1 MTGYG
6 RGELM
11 QADWRCIAEIKAVNH
26 RYCDISIKM
35 PSMMNPFED
44 SIRKMLSSDVHRG
57 KVDVYIRVDSF
68 GQTPAKIEVNMSV
81 ANSYIKALN
90 KLVDNFDVSDKPT
103 LAMLASNHDVFM
115 VDKSVSD
122 ETRNAV
128 WAVVESTLK
137 EAVKQFTEMR
147 HKEGQAL
154 SQDIFQKRD
163 RILTLLADVKQ
174 RLPYL
179 SEDYEKRLRA
189 RIEEMLKH
197 LQDASIESPDESR
210 ILMELAIY
218 AERIA
223 VDEEI
228 TRLESHLVQFD
239 SIMSAEKSDEP
250 VGRKL
255 DFLVQ
260 ELNREVNTIGSKS
273 NDVTMS
279 KLVIEMKGE
288 IEKIRE
294 QVQNVE

>member
-11 QADWRCIAEIKAVNH
+11 QGDWRCVAEIKAVNH
-26 RYCDISIKM
+26 RYCDISIRM
-35 PSMMNPFED
+35 PSMINPFED
-44 SIRKMLSSDVHRG
+44 SIRKMLSVDVSRG
-57 KVDVYIRVDSF
+57 KVDIYIRVDSF
-68 GQTPAKIEVNMSV
+68 GQTPAKIDVNMGV
-81 ANSYIKALN
+81 ANSYIEALN
-90 KLVDNFDVSDKPT
+90 KLVDNFDVPDKPS
-103 LAMLASNHDVFM
+103 LAMLASHHDVFM

-122 ETRNAV
+122 ETRSAV

-137 EAVKQFTEMR
+137 DAVKQFTDMR
-147 HKEGQAL
+147 LKEGQAL
-154 SQDIFQKRD
+154 LQDIFQKCNA
-163 RILTLLADVKQ
+163 ICTLLEEVKQ
-174 RLPYL
+174 RLPHL
-179 SEDYEKRLRA
+179 AEDYEKRLRS
-189 RIEEMLKH
+189 RIDEMLKH
-197 LQDASIESPDESR
+197 LQDSSIEPPDESR
-210 ILMELAIY
+210 IITELAIY

-228 TRLESHLVQFD
+228 TRLESHLAQFD
-239 SIMSAEKSDEP
+239 NILNSNEA

-273 NDVTMS
+273 NDVTIS
-279 KLVIEMKGE
+279 KLVIEMKSE

>member
-1 MTGYG
+1 
-6 RGELM
+6 M

-26 RYCDISIKM
+26 RYCDISIRM
-35 PSMMNPFED
+35 PSMINPYED
-44 SIRKMLSSDVHRG
+44 SIRKMLSADVHRG
-57 KVDVYIRVDSF
+57 KVDIYIRVDSF
-68 GQTPAKIEVNMSV
+68 GQTPAKIEVNMGV
-81 ANSYIKALN
+81 ANSYMEALN

-115 VDKSVSD
+115 VDKSISD
-122 ETRNAV
+122 ETRSAV
-128 WAVVESTLK
+128 WSVVETTLK
-137 EAVKQFTEMR
+137 EAVKQFTDMR
-147 HKEGQAL
+147 LKEGQAL
-154 SQDIFQKRD
+154 LQDVLLKRD
-163 RILTLLADVKQ
+163 RLLNLLENVKQ
-174 RLPYL
+174 RVPHL
-179 SEDYEKRLRA
+179 SEDYEKRLRS
-189 RIEEMLKH
+189 RIDEMLKH
-197 LQDASIESPDESR
+197 LQDASISPPDESR

-218 AERIA
+218 AERVC

-239 SIMSAEKSDEP
+239 SIMSDKKSDEP

-273 NDVTMS
+273 NDVAIS
-279 KLVIEMKGE
+279 KLVIEMKSE